1 MRCNQVSI
9 LIERFG
15 KYVPKDY
22 PGDVQRISVYVD
34 DFKSIYAALSKAY
47 ALAVD
52 ELAEYEII
60 GVRANV
66 STNEF
71 ARADYREMHGQIPQ
85 GRRHH
90 EDDINWEYN
99 DSRLK
104 LCEDCIWVYEH
115 YEEITEVIK
124 SSKDIREAKIALK
137 EKFALSDYQIKKV
150 LQFRV
155 DMLTEQ
161 DYQGYREEAA
171 RIKEEKRHI
180 PKRSSDYFEGDSYQR
195 YTRSQIC
202 KLNAQ
207 IEELN
212 AFLLAAEHQT
222 EIIGLMEESDD
233 FRYFAECM
241 KERFGFSWEQS
252 RAFQYMS
259 IRDFSKERQAEM
271 RKELERALE
280 SKEWH
285 EKNLK

>member
-9 LIERFG
+9 FIERFG

-22 PGDVQRISVYVD
+22 PGDIQRISVYVD
-34 DFKSIYAALSKAY
+34 DFNSIYAALSKAY
-47 ALAVD
+47 ALAID
-52 ELAEYEII
+52 ELAEYETI
-60 GVRANV
+60 GARADV

-71 ARADYREMHGQIPQ
+71 AKADYREMHGQIPQ
-85 GRRHH
+85 GRRRH

-115 YEEITEVIK
+115 YEEIIEVIK
-124 SSKDIREAKIALK
+124 SSKDIRDAKIALK
-137 EKFALSDYQIKKV
+137 EKFGISDYQIKKI

-161 DYQGYREEAA
+161 DYQGYQEEVAK
-171 RIKEEKRHI
+171 IKEEKNHI
-180 PKRSSDYFEGDSYQR
+180 PKQPSNYFEGDRYQR
-195 YTRSQIC
+195 YIRLQIH
-202 KLNAQ
+202 KLDKQ
-207 IEELN
+207 IDEIN
-212 AFLLAAEHQT
+212 VFLLASEHHS
-222 EIIGLMEESDD
+222 EIIGIMEESDD
-233 FRYFAECM
+233 FSHFAESM
-241 KERFGFSWEQS
+241 KEQFGFSWEQS

-259 IRDFSKERQAEM
+259 IRDFSKERRAEM

>member
-9 LIERFG
+9 FIERFG
-15 KYVPKDY
+15 EYVPKDY

-52 ELAEYEII
+52 ELAEYETI
-60 GVRANV
+60 GVRTNV

-71 ARADYREMHGQIPQ
+71 AKADYKEMHGQIPR
-85 GRRHH
+85 GRRRH

-99 DSRLK
+99 DTRLK

-115 YEEITEVIK
+115 YEKIATVVK
-124 SSKDIREAKIALK
+124 ASKDIRDAKIALK
-137 EKFALSDYQIKKV
+137 EKFGLSDYQIKKL
-150 LQFRV
+150 LQFRI
-155 DMLTEQ
+155 DMLTGH
-161 DYQGYREEAA
+161 DYKEYREEVA
-171 RIKEEKRHI
+171 RIKEEKSHI
-180 PKRSSDYFEGDSYQR
+180 PKQPSNSFAGESYQR
-195 YTRSQIC
+195 YIRSQIR
-202 KLNAQ
+202 KLDTQ

-212 AFLLAAEHQT
+212 AFLLAAEHQS
-222 EIIGLMEESDD
+222 EIIEMMGESHD
-233 FRYFAECM
+233 FRHFADGM

-252 RAFQYMS
+252 RVFQYMT

-280 SKEWH
+280 SKDWN
-285 EKNLK
+285 EKQLA